1 VTPAPRFGIVLLFNL
16 PWLLTPLAMIARM
29 WRDHPFTEPAP
40 EPASAS
46 APAEAAA

>member
-1 VTPAPRFGIVLLFNL
+1 VLLFNL

-40 EPASAS
+40 VAAEP
-46 APAEAAA
+46 ETAAA